1 MTPHLSDRHGRPG
14 TVSVREGKILV
25 LMAMLLPAMF
35 GVAAII
41 LDGGMLMLD
50 ARSGQH
56 ATDAAATA
64 AALDT
69 LLGTG
74 NPTQTAADYVHSI
87 NGLADATVAFHSPPT
102 TGRYAGQTGYVE
114 VTATRTR
121 DSRFAQAAGMART
134 LAYRSRSVAGL
145 ENATGPTAIMILD
158 PQPPQVTLGVLPIG
172 LPSITPLLG
181 GLEVLGLG
189 AARVNGAIVVN
200 NKWGGL
206 DEHGD
211 PCGTQDLLRRAC
223 SCTPLLP
230 LTRVKATDVYVVG
243 GVDHPMAYSPLVT
256 GNPSPLRANRRPV
269 LDPYRNL
276 PVPTTSADPVN
287 VKNTY
292 YGGVTVLNLP
302 LIQPPTVLQPG
313 VYDWIQVVA
322 GNVVFQ
328 PGVYIIRGKN
338 PVTQIGLSV
347 LVGTVKA
354 EGVMFYFTNSTS
366 YAANN
371 GSPDS
376 ADGETAPAGPNVLTL
391 LPSAVLNVGLLGSK
405 YSPLNSPSSPFH
417 GLMIYQ
423 RRQDRRPILI
433 LNLDLLLGSD
443 FAGNVYAKWGNA
455 ILAGVGTYRSA
466 FCVGSLR
473 ILDVVDCRIEP
484 SQYLPAVKEVFLVE

>member
-1 MTPHLSDRHGRPG
+1 MTPHLSHRSG
-14 TVSVREGKILV
+14 TFPRREGKVLV
-25 LMAMLLPAMF
+25 LMALLLPGIF

-64 AALDT
+64 AALDMA
-69 LLGTG
+69 LGTG
-74 NPTQTAADYVHSI
+74 NPTQTAADYVHSV
-87 NGLADATVAFHSPPT
+87 NGLADAVVAVHSPPAS
-102 TGRYAGQTGYVE
+102 GPYAGQTGYIE
-114 VTATRTR
+114 VTSARTR
-121 DSRFAQAAGMART
+121 AARFARAAGMSQS
-134 LAYRSRSVAGL
+134 LAFTNRSVAGL
-145 ENATGPTAIMILD
+145 EDATKPAAIVILD
-158 PQPPQVTLGVLPIG
+158 PQPPQVNLGVLPVG

-181 GLEVLGLG
+181 GLEVLGVG
-189 AARVNGAIVVN
+189 AARVNGAIHVN
-200 NKWGGL
+200 NRWGGV
-206 DEHGD
+206 DEHGND
-211 PCGTQDLLRRAC
+211 SGIQSPLRRAC

-243 GVDHPMAYSPLVT
+243 GVDHPQAYGPLAA
-256 GNPSPLRANRRPV
+256 GDPSPLRANRRPV

-276 PVPTTSADPVN
+276 PVPTTAVDPVN
-287 VKNTY
+287 VRNNY
-292 YGGVTVLNLP
+292 YGGVTVLNIP
-302 LIQPPTVLQPG
+302 LLQPPTVLQPG

-322 GNVVFQ
+322 GRVVFQ

-347 LVGTVKA
+347 LVGTIQA
-354 EGVMFYFTNSTS
+354 EGVMFYFTNSTG

-376 ADGETAPAGPNVLTL
+376 SDGETAPAGPNVLTL
-391 LPSAVLNVGLLGSK
+391 VPSAVLNVGLLGSK
-405 YSPLNSPSSPFH
+405 FSPLNSPASPFH

-433 LNLDLLLGSD
+433 LNIDLLLGSD
-443 FAGNVYAKWGNA
+443 FAGNVYAKWGHVV
-455 ILAGVGTYRSA
+455 LAGVGTYRSA
-466 FCVGSLR
+466 FCAGSLR

-484 SQYLPAVKEVFLVE
+484 LQYLPAAKEVFLVE